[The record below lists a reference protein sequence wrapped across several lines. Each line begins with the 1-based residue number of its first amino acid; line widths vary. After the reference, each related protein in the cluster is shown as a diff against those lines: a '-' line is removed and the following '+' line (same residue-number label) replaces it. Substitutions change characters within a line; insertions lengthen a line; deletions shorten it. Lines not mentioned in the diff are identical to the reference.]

1 MTTDQHTHK
10 RLEIPKDL
18 YDARMESLTTPIRSL
33 YSSINDDEI
42 IATMR
47 DDPTTEGFIGQRIKE
62 ICEEGLAKEREQTIT
77 RLIGDLGEANARCF
91 NVEREV
97 SSVKR
102 QLEECKLALKHQS
115 IQAKASQEEL
125 VKLAC
130 LYRAK
135 GDYEVQTSKHTQAR
149 QDHRDGREL
158 GHREDEGPMSP
169 SNLAAATTDKQR
181 AKLAKAFEKIKEL
194 KGSLEL
200 YESEREE
207 IRVKCLSYTKQF
219 REALQTEQTCHA
231 QATNEL
237 KTKISRLKRKVL
249 EQRRTLNQLEGKT
262 PRTKGESGK
271 TSGRSQERHEDS
283 LQRVA
288 AEWEQRLEEEQTQHV
303 RAISQLQKQHRLQ
316 IEGLQEQYQQLLTAK
331 IKEMESDAVSQQQRQ
346 TMLDTEL
353 RRLFEDRL
361 SSEGTRPTED
371 LSQLKSSY
379 FSELSQLKA
388 SHELSLKRL
397 TAELTEEHAHE
408 ISVLK
413 GKVKGLESSL
423 ESVTAEQRKVKR
435 EADYSAE
442 KLSST
447 KQCLENAQSEV
458 EELDSTKKSLL
469 KSLSEAYEDTAKL
482 KTLYEEQV
490 HTRQHLEAQLDTA
503 KAALKEF
510 KDQAYRQEQEA
521 SKQLHQ
527 QQMKFLE
534 EVSRHEDRVH
544 QEQANSNKAF
554 KELDRLKRL
563 LETLEKDKEVLAEE
577 LQKEAQNLLNTTQKI
592 KQEEQRRF
600 EKEAEE
606 HLAVKRKLVQSE
618 SRVQYLSFELE
629 GTGKV
634 TDELRT
640 LCRRYEEEVG
650 VLRGKL
656 QVMEHQRP

>member
-1 MTTDQHTHK
+1 MTDEDSDR
-10 RLEIPKDL
+10 RLEIPKDWYGERL
-18 YDARMESLTTPIRSL
+18 ELCMRSL

-47 DDPTTEGFIGQRIKE
+47 QDPTTEGFIGQRIRE
-62 ICEEGLAKEREQTIT
+62 ICEDGLAKEREQTIA

-91 NVEREV
+91 TAESELGTVA
-97 SSVKR
+97 R
-102 QLEECKLALKHQS
+102 QLEECKSALKHERM
-115 IQAKASQEEL
+115 QAKSSQEEP
-125 VKLAC
+125 VKQAR
-130 LYRAK
+130 LYKPKEA
-135 GDYEVQTSKHTQAR
+135 YEVQSYKQTQGR
-149 QDHRDGREL
+149 QEGRE
-158 GHREDEGPMSP
+158 GRVRDHSEEEDQISP
-169 SNLAAATTDKQR
+169 YKVAGVNEKLR
-181 AKLAKAFEKIKEL
+181 AKLAKACEKIREL
-194 KGSLEL
+194 KGSLDL

-219 REALQTEQTCHA
+219 KEALQTEQTCHA
-231 QATNEL
+231 ETTNEL

-249 EQRRTLNQLEGKT
+249 EQRRTIDKFEGRT
-262 PRTKGESGK
+262 SRTKGESHR
-271 TSGRSQERHEDS
+271 TSGASQGKHEDR
-283 LQRVA
+283 LQTVV
-288 AEWEQRLEEEQTQHV
+288 AEWEQRLEEQQTLQV
-303 RAISQLQKQHRLQ
+303 KANAQLQKQHRLQ
-316 IEGLQEQYQQLLTAK
+316 IEGLQEQYQALLTAK
-331 IKEMESDAVSQQQRQ
+331 IKEMQSDAMSQQERQ

-361 SSEGTRPTED
+361 SSEGTRPSED
-371 LSQLKSSY
+371 VSQLKSSY

-397 TAELTEEHAHE
+397 TAELTEEHTAD

-413 GKVKGLESSL
+413 AKVKGLESSL
-423 ESVTAEQRKVKR
+423 ESATAELRRVKR

-442 KLSST
+442 KLSSA
-447 KQCLENAQSEV
+447 KQCLENAQSEI

-482 KTLYEEQV
+482 KKLYEEQV
-490 HTRQHLEAQLDTA
+490 HARQHLEAQMETA

-510 KDQAYRQEQEA
+510 KDQAYKQEQDA

-534 EVSRHEDRVH
+534 EASHYEDRVH
-544 QEQANSNKAF
+544 QEQANNKKAV

-563 LETLEKDKEVLAEE
+563 LETLEKDKEILEEE
-577 LQKEAQNLLNTTQKI
+577 LQKESQNLLNTTQKI

-606 HLAVKRKLVQSE
+606 HLAVKRRLVQSE

-650 VLRGKL
+650 VLKGKL
-656 QVMEHQRP
+656 QVMQRP